1 MDHVTQSSIKTDGEL
16 FFKYKRQVTWKGRH
30 CAAAM
35 TTLQKDLFSPPK
47 PLLSACRLYT
57 EDIMGSAGSLED

>member
-1 MDHVTQSSIKTDGEL
+1 MDHVAQSAIKTDGEL

-35 TTLQKDLFSPPK
+35 TTLQEDLFSTPK
-47 PLLSACRLYT
+47 PLLSVCGLYT
-57 EDIMGSAGSLED
+57 EDIMGGVGSLED